1 MFMRNLKI
9 ITNFVLVNVLQ
20 MINEKEIFANIKNRL
35 GIEQFNEMQHVV
47 IKSVD
52 NHNGDMIIYAPTGS
66 GKTLAYV
73 VPMLKGLNDNSSG
86 LQSVIIAPTRELVL
100 QIYRVV
106 KLLAI
111 GMKVACCYGGHK
123 VEDEK
128 MSLQTTP
135 AIVVSTPGRLL
146 DHAQRCNIDLSNVRQ
161 VVIDEFDKCLELGF
175 EDEMRQLFGKMRKV
189 SRRILTS
196 ATVLSELPKYVRINN
211 LLVHDFLSTVSSPS
225 ERMKI
230 FEVISPEKDKL
241 ETLRQLILTINGMRT
256 IVFLNHRDGAE
267 RVYTYLRKKGID
279 SGIYHG
285 GMEQLEREKAIAMF
299 RNESVEVLVTTDLA
313 SRGLDIDNVQ
323 NIIHYN
329 LPVTAD
335 VYTHRNGRTARVD
348 ASGSVYVIISQDET
362 CPEYIR
368 IDDELKL
375 PSSVS
380 LGKLKARMSTIH
392 FAAGRK
398 EKISRGDIV
407 GFIIANSDL
416 LSSDIGRIDLYDHY
430 TLVAIPRRISRDVVA
445 LLNNSRIKGKR
456 VRITMAEQ
464 RLNV

>member
-1 MFMRNLKI
+1 MRNLKI

-106 KLLAI
+106 QLLAI

-161 VVIDEFDKCLELGF
+161 VFIDEFDKCLELGF

-196 ATVLSELPKYVRINN
+196 ATVLSELPKYVRINH

-230 FEVISPEKDKL
+230 FEVISPE
-241 ETLRQLILTINGMRT
+241 
-256 IVFLNHRDGAE
+256 
-267 RVYTYLRKKGID
+267 
-279 SGIYHG
+279 
-285 GMEQLEREKAIAMF
+285 
-299 RNESVEVLVTTDLA
+299 
-313 SRGLDIDNVQ
+313 
-323 NIIHYN
+323 
-329 LPVTAD
+329 
-335 VYTHRNGRTARVD
+335 
-348 ASGSVYVIISQDET
+348 
-362 CPEYIR
+362 
-368 IDDELKL
+368 
-375 PSSVS
+375 
-380 LGKLKARMSTIH
+380 
-392 FAAGRK
+392 
-398 EKISRGDIV
+398 
-407 GFIIANSDL
+407 
-416 LSSDIGRIDLYDHY
+416 
-430 TLVAIPRRISRDVVA
+430 
-445 LLNNSRIKGKR
+445 
-456 VRITMAEQ
+456 
-464 RLNV
+464 